1 LWVRSRARII
11 SSLHTAWY
19 DRHGTLGTKAMD
31 FKALFKK
38 AVADGASDIHLHGG
52 RTPIF
57 RVHGSL
63 VRIGDSPL
71 SPGELHAQIT
81 QMLPDHMKGQL
92 SAEAAKG
99 LDFSYTDPA
108 SARFRCS
115 AYYAV
120 GQPGITMR
128 AIRGVI
134 PTIEQLHLPTSVL
147 DIALSQRGLTLV
159 TGTTGSGKSTTL
171 AAMVDLINNNYDV
184 KVITVEDPIEY
195 LYRDN
200 RAMISQFEVGT
211 DSVSFD
217 QALRQ
222 SLRQDPDVILVG
234 ELRDVETLRMALR
247 AADTGHQVFATVH
260 ASRAAQTIERIIAMF
275 PPAEHKVLLGQLA
288 HSLEAII
295 SQRLIVMREG
305 GRRPAIEILRG
316 GPVTE
321 KYILEMKLPQLS
333 EYIEGGENG
342 MQSFDQHLLQMY
354 TERLI
359 SGTEALKNANRPEA
373 LATAMRG
380 IKYVGHKG

>member
-1 LWVRSRARII
+1 
-11 SSLHTAWY
+11 
-19 DRHGTLGTKAMD
+19 MD
-31 FKALFKK
+31 FRSLFKK
-38 AVADGASDIHLHGG
+38 AVDAGASDIHLHGG
-52 RTPIF
+52 RTAVL
-57 RVHGSL
+57 RLHGSL
-63 VRIGDSPL
+63 VRVGDTPVS
-71 SPGELHAQIT
+71 SGELHAQIT
-81 QMLPDHMKGQL
+81 QMLPDHLKGQL
-92 SAEAAKG
+92 SAEGAKG

-108 SARFRCS
+108 CGRFRCS

-120 GQPGITMR
+120 GQPGMTMR
-128 AIRGVI
+128 AIRSVI
-134 PTIEQLHLPTSVL
+134 PSIEQLHLPTSVM

-171 AAMVDLINNNYDV
+171 AAMIDLINTNYDV

-195 LYRDN
+195 LYTDK
-200 RAMISQFEVGT
+200 RALISQFEVGT

-222 SLRQDPDVILVG
+222 ALRQDPDVILVG

-260 ASRAAQTIERIIAMF
+260 ASRAAQTIERIVAMF
-275 PPAEHKVLLGQLA
+275 PAAEHKVLLGQLA

-295 SQRLIVMREG
+295 SQRLVVMRDG
-305 GRRPAIEILRG
+305 SGRRPAIEILRG

-321 KYILEMKLPQLS
+321 KYILESKLAQLS
-333 EYIEGGENG
+333 EFMEGGESG

-354 TERLI
+354 GERLI
-359 SGTEALKNANRPEA
+359 TGTEALKQANRPEA

-380 IKYVGHKG
+380 IKYVGRAG

>member
-1 LWVRSRARII
+1 
-11 SSLHTAWY
+11 
-19 DRHGTLGTKAMD
+19 MD

-38 AVADGASDIHLHGG
+38 AVDAGASDIHLHGRPQARPARARHAWCEWARRRSPPASCTRRSRRCCPTTLRG
-52 RTPIF
+52 SSRSRGPRASTSPTPI
-57 RVHGSL
+57 R
-63 VRIGDSPL
+63 
-71 SPGELHAQIT
+71 
-81 QMLPDHMKGQL
+81 
-92 SAEAAKG
+92 
-99 LDFSYTDPA
+99 PA
-108 SARFRCS
+108 ARFRCS

-120 GQPGITMR
+120 GQPGVTMR
-128 AIRGVI
+128 AIRKTI
-134 PTIEQLHLPTSVL
+134 PSIEQLHLPTSVM

-171 AAMVDLINNNYDV
+171 AAMIDLINNNYDV

-195 LYRDN
+195 LYTDK
-200 RAMISQFEVGT
+200 RALISQFEVGT

-222 SLRQDPDVILVG
+222 ALRQDPDVILVG

-260 ASRAAQTIERIIAMF
+260 ASRAAQTVERIIAMF

-295 SQRLIVMREG
+295 SQRLVSLREGG

-321 KYILEMKLPQLS
+321 KYILEGKLAQLS
-333 EYIEGGENG
+333 
-342 MQSFDQHLLQMY
+342 S
-354 TERLI
+354 TSRAARAAC
-359 SGTEALKNANRPEA
+359 SRSTSTCCRCSASA
-373 LATAMRG
+373 
-380 IKYVGHKG
+380 